1 MAAPAAAMQAIDWEI
16 PEQIGLWSDAWHRF
30 RRNKVA
36 VLGLVIVAILILD
49 AVLAPLM
56 QRIGLI
62 KDPIAQNVVISY
74 ASPGAGHWLGTDS
87 LGRDTQSRL
96 MFGAQISLMIGILVQ
111 GIYLII
117 GGTIGLTAGYF
128 GGRVDNLLMRFTDV
142 WYAFPDLIFV
152 LVLVAVYGASLFSI
166 FVAIGIVNWVG
177 LARLIRGQVLSIK
190 EREYVEA
197 AHATGSSPLKII
209 LRHLVP
215 NSLGPIIVQITF
227 GIPNAI
233 LLEAIL
239 SFLGVGIPPP
249 TPTWGRMVQDGSEAI
264 FANPTQVLFPALA
277 IAMTMLAFTFI
288 GDGLRDA
295 LDPRMRR

>member
-1 MAAPAAAMQAIDWEI
+1 MAAPAASIQTVDWEV
-16 PEQIGLWSDAWHRF
+16 PEQIGLWSDAWQRF

-36 VLGLVIVAILILD
+36 VLGLVIVALLILD
-49 AVLAPLM
+49 AVFAPLM
-56 QRIGLI
+56 VRVGLI
-62 KDPIAQNVVISY
+62 KDRIAQNVVITY
-74 ASPGAGHWLGTDS
+74 ASPGPGHWLGTDS
-87 LGRDTQSRL
+87 LGRDTLSRL

-111 GIYLII
+111 AIYLVI
-117 GGTIGLTAGYF
+117 GGAIGLTAGYF

-152 LVLVAVYGASLFSI
+152 LVLVAVFGASLWSI

-177 LARLIRGQVLSIK
+177 LARLVRGQVLSIK
-190 EREYVEA
+190 EKEYIEA
-197 AHATGSSPLKII
+197 AYATGSSPAKII

-215 NSLGPIIVQITF
+215 NSLGPVIVQITF

-233 LLEAIL
+233 LLEAVL

-249 TPTWGRMVQDGSEAI
+249 TPSWGRMVQDGAEAI
-264 FANPTQVLFPALA
+264 FAAPTQVLFPAMA
-277 IAMTMLAFTFI
+277 IAITMLAFTFI

>member
-1 MAAPAAAMQAIDWEI
+1 MAAAIQEVVDWEV
-16 PEQIGLWSDAWHRF
+16 PEQVGLWSDAWQRF

-36 VLGLVIVAILILD
+36 VLGAAIVVVLVLD
-49 AVLAPLM
+49 AVLSPLLA
-56 QRIGLI
+56 RIGLI
-62 KDPIAQNVVISY
+62 ADPTAQNV
-74 ASPGAGHWLGTDS
+74 AFNGLLPGAGHWLGTDS
-87 LGRDTQSRL
+87 LGRDIQSRL
-96 MFGAQISLMIGILVQ
+96 MFGAQISLLIGILVQ
-111 GIYLII
+111 GIYLVI
-117 GGTIGLTAGYF
+117 GGTVGLTAGYF
-128 GGRVDNLLMRFTDV
+128 GGRVDNLLMRFTDI

-152 LVLVAVYGASLFSI
+152 LVLVAVFGASLWSI
-166 FVAIGIVNWVG
+166 FAAIGIVNWVG

-190 EREYVEA
+190 EKEYIEA
-197 AHATGSSPLKII
+197 AHATGSPPLKII

-215 NSLGPIIVQITF
+215 NSLGPVIVQVTF

-249 TPTWGRMVQDGSEAI
+249 TPTWGRMVLDGTEAI
-264 FANPTQVLFPALA
+264 YASPTQVLFPAAA
-277 IAMTMLAFTFI
+277 IAITMLSFTFI